1 MGRSRG
7 ARLSLDRRHEATVDR
22 VAAWQGCRDIDVRCG
37 SVGQRDQENRIR
49 FAKTNVEKNNHE
61 HSMILHP
68 ALLRLGPVV

>member
-37 SVGQRDQENRIR
+37 SVGHGSGEM
-49 FAKTNVEKNNHE
+49 KSMWPVE
-61 HSMILHP
+61 P
-68 ALLRLGPVV
+68 RLRKQLPDFQQ